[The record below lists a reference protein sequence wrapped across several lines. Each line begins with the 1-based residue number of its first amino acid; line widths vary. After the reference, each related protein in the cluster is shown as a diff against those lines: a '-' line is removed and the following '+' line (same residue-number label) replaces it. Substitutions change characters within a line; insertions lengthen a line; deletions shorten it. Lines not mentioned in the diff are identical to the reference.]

1 MSMQN
6 PGGPSR
12 RTLVALLI
20 LYLLSIGSSVTFL
33 FHYIGSH
40 RQPSAISSHAQPSTT
55 VSIVPMPTL
64 MNHQAVVYFYNY
76 IANSQRDLDEGFLMV
91 HDVSTK
97 RDIEVLR
104 VENINIYSAQVS
116 PDGQWVLFIV
126 GNWKVRESYK
136 LQRIRI
142 DGQQRETLY
151 TFPPYFYGSR
161 EFRPSLNANWSLDQK
176 SVLIAIDQLGGM
188 SSISVLDMTTRK
200 MRLVLQIA
208 SVHYGY
214 YAVKW
219 LDRTHVYIVA
229 AGRYGQEKVP
239 PTELYLLDVTA
250 RQVRRA
256 RDLKL
261 IIPGVEGA
269 YLDFDSS
276 PDGKRLF
283 VAQKT
288 GDVMT
293 IWVEPATGG
302 KREILSYI
310 VNTPFRVDTLHVFA
324 NYLLLTVNS
333 VGVES
338 EVWRM
343 SLDASRHITLFRST
357 GETTYFLNRM
367 TQYDW
372 SDVSRDGTMFAMGT
386 FNSDSG
392 AQLLFVSPIHE
403 GKAMLFWDTD
413 AFIVGWTII

>member
-12 RTLVALLI
+12 GTLVAFLI
-20 LYLLSIGSSVTFL
+20 LYLLSVGTSVTFL

-40 RQPSAISSHAQPSTT
+40 TQPSAISSHPQPSTR
-55 VSIVPMPTL
+55 VSMGPTPTL

-76 IANSQRDLDEGFLMV
+76 IENDKRDINEGFLML
-91 HDVSTK
+91 HDVSTN
-97 RDIEVLR
+97 RNIEVLR

-126 GNWKVRESYK
+126 GYWKVRESYK

-142 DGQQRETLY
+142 NGQQRETLY

-176 SVLIAIDQLGGM
+176 SVLIAIDKLGGM
-188 SSISVLDMTTRK
+188 SSIGVLDMTTRK

-208 SVHYGY
+208 SVQYGY

-229 AGRYGQEKVP
+229 SGRYGQEKAP

-250 RQVRRA
+250 PQVRRA

-261 IIPGVEGA
+261 IIPGAEGA
-269 YLDFDSS
+269 YLAFDSS

-288 GDVMT
+288 QDAMT

-302 KREILSYI
+302 KREILSHI
-310 VNTPFRVDTLHVFA
+310 VNTPFRVDTLHVFT
-324 NYLLLTVNS
+324 NYLLLTTS
-333 VGVES
+333 TSGSET
-338 EVWRM
+338 EVWYM
-343 SLDASRHITLFRST
+343 PLDGSRHITLFKST
-357 GETTYFLNRM
+357 DLTKYFLNRM
-367 TQYDW
+367 TQYGW
-372 SDVSRDGTMFAMGT
+372 SDISRDGTMFAMGT
-386 FNSDSG
+386 FNFDTSSWT
-392 AQLLFVSPIHE
+392 LFVSPIRE
-403 GKAMLFWDTD
+403 GKATVFWDTD
-413 AFIVGWTII
+413 AFIVGWTTI